1 MLVEGGDTP
10 GRGVGVREAEFFEHE
25 DGLVVELAGAA
36 GHGVGLSHDD
46 GFGGAFIVAGLNGL
60 SA

>member
-1 MLVEGGDTP
+1 VERGNAP
-10 GRGVGVREAEFFEHE
+10 GRGVGVREAEFFKHE
-25 DGLVVELAGAA
+25 DGLVVELAGAT

-46 GFGGAFIVAGLNGL
+46 GFGGAFIVAGL